1 MANTK
6 ILTAGDKLAE
16 QYAETLLVVLKDLD
30 KRVVDIVAGARTS
43 RTEFDAAII
52 LNSRAQM
59 VEALQSSGYN
69 QLSAAYIA
77 EYEGIPATVAGA
89 MKDRKLPPPKFTAA
103 DAEIFAGLASA
114 DLQAFSAIGRNAMDE
129 LRIGLYKQ
137 AVSNQPFSALVR
149 SVAAATVGVDGKG
162 SPMANHARTIANTAV
177 LDFGGEV
184 LRVAGE
190 NIFDQFNVPE
200 SERLWE
206 IVGPDDAVTRDSCSE
221 ALSDPIRTKAEW
233 LQHTNENG
241 DPYFGGAPGGFNCRH
256 QFFPVVSE

>member
-16 QYAETLLVVLKDLD
+16 LYAEALLEVLKDLD

-59 VEALQSSGYN
+59 IEALQASGYN
-69 QLSAAYIA
+69 QLSAAYIS
-77 EYEGIPATVAGA
+77 EYEGIPATVAKA

-103 DAEIFAGLASA
+103 DAEIFVGLASA

-190 NIFDQFNVPE
+190 NIGAE
-200 SERLWE
+200 KWE
-206 IVGPDDAVTRDSCSE
+206 AVGPLDSVTREECQE
-221 ALSDPIRTKAEW
+221 ALSDPVRTEAEW
-233 LQHTNENG
+233 KQHTGADGE
-241 DPYFGGAPGGFNCRH
+241 PYWGGTPGGFNCRH
-256 QFFPVVSE
+256 QLFPVVSE